1 MNTYLGWHLRD
12 IAGAASATPSVLCAM
27 GNVPFY
33 GNKQGENQEKDKKEG
48 ILILEDRRHAERKIL
63 KD

>member
-1 MNTYLGWHLRD
+1 
-12 IAGAASATPSVLCAM
+12 M